1 MILNPHYRGW
11 LALLLLAM
19 LWLPMQVFAATE
31 VGKILATRGEVSA
44 AAADGQTRAL
54 KRGAALFE
62 GDTVI
67 TGTDSFA
74 RIRFSDG
81 GSLHLRAATRFAI
94 AEYAFEAQGKKDVS
108 RFDLVAGGFRAV
120 TGAIGREDKG
130 AYSVKTPVTTIGI
143 RGTDH
148 EARYCKGDCSDQQ
161 GQGVQPPEDGLY
173 NGTFEGETVIN
184 GQGFGPGQ
192 YGYTNPAGVTIRLP
206 RPPAILANDP
216 MPDPSDDTEYE
227 GLGADEG
234 GTPGSEEE
242 ETADGGDG
250 GDDGGAPPAGTPP
263 GDGSSGT
270 AGTGGDGGGTTG
282 TSGTS
287 GTSGET
293 DTTVTDG
300 TEGQDD
306 QFVINPDAGFFNIPP
321 RDQQVVVLECPI

>member
-1 MILNPHYRGW
+1 MVATRNYFPW
-11 LALLLLAM
+11 FTLLLLAL
-19 LWLPMQVFAATE
+19 LWAPFQALAATE

-81 GSLHLRAATRFAI
+81 GSVHLRAATRFTI
-94 AEYAFEAQGKKDVS
+94 AEYSFEQQGKRDVG

-120 TGAIGREDKG
+120 TGAIGRDDKP

-148 EARYCKGDCSDQQ
+148 EARWCRGDCGDLREQ
-161 GQGVQPPEDGLY
+161 GIQPPEDGLY
-173 NGTFEGETVIN
+173 NATFEGETVVN
-184 GQGFGPGQ
+184 GQGFKPGQ

-206 RPPAILANDP
+206 RPPRILATDP
-216 MPDPSDDTEYE
+216 MPDPADDTEYE
-227 GLGADEG
+227 GVSTEEGGAPAADE
-234 GTPGSEEE
+234 EQ
-242 ETADGGDG
+242 TADGGDSG
-250 GDDGGAPPAGTPP
+250 DGSDDGTTPPSGTPP
-263 GDGSSGT
+263 DDGASGS
-270 AGTGGDGGGTTG
+270 AGTGTDGTG
-282 TSGTS
+282 TSETGT
-287 GTSGET
+287 
-293 DTTVTDG
+293 TTVTTG
-300 TEGQDD
+300 TEGQGE
-306 QFVINPDAGFFNIPP
+306 QFVTNPEAGFFSIPA